1 MAARVMAVQ
10 TAISLVGAAA
20 RGLIPSICADA
31 SQYLSRKRIMIKQPL
46 QALAGKASGKAAAVL
61 RAAAAQ
67 EAFRPNDELLA
78 ALDTGSDGLDEQQIE
93 ARLHRDGPNEVS
105 HEKPPHWTLQLLRA
119 FKNPFIIVLLV
130 LAGVELATDDSDL
143 TGPII
148 IAVMVGVSVLL
159 SFSQEYRSSRA
170 AEKLKAMVRNTA
182 TVTRRASDGH
192 SEQVEVPVVELVAG
206 DIVHLGA
213 GDMVPA
219 DLRLLTAKDLFI
231 SQAILTG
238 ESLPVEKSAP
248 ARVPA
253 PQQGQAHTYDNPLEL
268 PTVCYMGTNV
278 VSGTASAVVVAAGAR
293 SYLGSLA
300 HSMSGQ
306 RVQTSFDRGV
316 NSVSWLL
323 IRFMAVM
330 VPVVF
335 LIQGFGKHNWL
346 EAFLFALSVAVGL
359 TPEMLPLIVT
369 ANLAKGALA
378 MSKRKVVVK
387 RLNAIQNF
395 GAMDVLCTDKTG
407 TLTLDKIVLERH
419 LDLDGE
425 ESDEALE
432 YGYLNSRFQTGLKNL
447 MDKAV
452 LEHRNLESAAMRY
465 RVVDEI
471 PFDFQRRRMSVVVTD
486 GSGEHL
492 LICKGAVEEMLST
505 CAFARIG
512 EVIEPMTDE
521 RRREI
526 KAMTHRLNE
535 DGLRVLVVAMRR
547 EPEHEHPYS
556 VADESNLI
564 AVGCL
569 AFLDPPK
576 DSAATAIRALNHHG
590 VEVKVITGDNEA
602 VTRKICR
609 EVGLDVT
616 HSVQGRE
623 IEQLDDAALDALVAR
638 VTVFAKMSPLQK
650 ARVVR
655 SLQRLGHTV
664 GFLGDG
670 INDAPA
676 LHDADVGISVDTA
689 TDIAKESA
697 DIILLEK
704 NLMVLEE
711 GVIEGRITFG
721 NIIKYIKM
729 TASSNFGNVFSMLV
743 ASVFLPFLPLL
754 PLQILVLNLL
764 YDISQL
770 SIPFD
775 RMDEDYLR
783 KPRKWD
789 AGDIGRFMVWIGP
802 VSSIFDITTFV
813 LLWYMFGANSSAHQS
828 LFQSGWFI
836 ESLLTQTLI
845 VHMIRTRRIPFLQS
859 VAAAPVLAL
868 TTAIIL
874 IGLLVPYTGIGA
886 KIGMTTLPPAFFG
899 WIALTVLTYAVL
911 TQLVKLVYMRRYGR
925 WL

>member
-1 MAARVMAVQ
+1 M
-10 TAISLVGAAA
+10 SK
-20 RGLIPSICADA
+20 SF
-31 SQYLSRKRIMIKQPL
+31 SRPTV
-46 QALAGKASGKAAAVL
+46 KAAAPVPTQVL
-61 RAAAAQ
+61 AAQ
-67 EAFRPNDELLA
+67 EAFRDNEVLLA
-78 ALDTGSDGLDEQQIE
+78 ALETSVHGLDEERITE
-93 ARLHRDGPNEVS
+93 RLHRDGPNEVS
-105 HEKPPHWTLQLLRA
+105 HEKPPHWSLQLLRA

-130 LAGVELATDDSDL
+130 LAGVQLFTDDSDL

-148 IAVMVGVSVLL
+148 IAVMVGISVLL
-159 SFSQEYRSSRA
+159 SFTQEYRSSRA

-182 TVTRRASDGH
+182 TVTRQASDGH
-192 SEQVEVPVVELVAG
+192 SEQIEVPVGELVVG

-219 DLRLLTAKDLFI
+219 DLRLLSAKDLFI

-238 ESLPVEKSAP
+238 ESLPVEKVAP
-248 ARVPA
+248 AH
-253 PQQGQAHTYDNPLEL
+253 AHGEGATGNPLDL
-268 PTVCYMGTNV
+268 PTIGYMGTNV
-278 VSGTASAVVVAAGAR
+278 ISGTASAVVVATGAR

-300 HSMSGQ
+300 HSMTGQ

-330 VPVVF
+330 VPIVF
-335 LIQGFGKHNWL
+335 LINGLDKHNWT

-452 LEHRNLESAAMRY
+452 LAHRDLEPTAARY

-471 PFDFQRRRMSVVVTD
+471 PFDFQRRRMSVVVAN
-486 GSGEHL
+486 GGNEHL
-492 LICKGAVEEMLST
+492 LICKGAVEEMLAI
-505 CAFARIG
+505 CAYAQVG
-512 EVIEPMTDE
+512 GTIEAMTDE

-535 DGLRVLVVAMRR
+535 DGLRVLVVAVRR
-547 EPEHEHPYS
+547 EPAAERAWS
-556 VADESNLI
+556 VADESGLT

-576 DSAATAIRALNHHG
+576 DSAATAIAALHQHG

-616 HSVQGRE
+616 HSVQGRD
-623 IEQLDDAALDALVAR
+623 IEPLDEAALDELVR
-638 VTVFAKMSPLQK
+638 RTTVFAKMSPLQK
-650 ARVVR
+650 ASVVR
-655 SLQRLGHTV
+655 SLQRQGHTV

-711 GVIEGRITFG
+711 GVLEGRVTFG

-729 TASSNFGNVFSMLV
+729 TASSNFGNMFSVLV
-743 ASVFLPFLPLL
+743 ASAFLPFLPML

-775 RMDEDYLR
+775 RMDEEYLSR
-783 KPRKWD
+783 PRKWD
-789 AGDIGRFMVWIGP
+789 ASDIGRFMVWIGP
-802 VSSIFDITTFV
+802 VSSIFDMTTFWLMWHV
-813 LLWYMFGANSSAHQS
+813 FGANGPEHQA

-859 VAAAPVLAL
+859 AAAAPVLGL
-868 TTAIIL
+868 TTAIII
-874 IGLLVPYTGIGA
+874 IGMVIPYTSLGA
-886 KIGMTTLPPAFFG
+886 KIGMLPLPGVYFA
-899 WIALTVLTYAVL
+899 WVAATVLTYCAL
-911 TQLVKLVYMRRYGR
+911 TQLVKLIYIRRYGR

>member
-1 MAARVMAVQ
+1 MLKHSTQ
-10 TAISLVGAAA
+10 TVTGKTGGASAAA
-20 RGLIPSICADA
+20 PVR
-31 SQYLSRKRIMIKQPL
+31 
-46 QALAGKASGKAAAVL
+46 AAV
-61 RAAAAQ
+61 AQ
-67 EAFRPNDELLA
+67 EAFRHNEALYA
-78 ALDTGSDGLDEQQIE
+78 ALDTSAAGLNEEQISERLDRDGL
-93 ARLHRDGPNEVS
+93 NEVS
-105 HEKPPHWTLQLLRA
+105 HEKPPHWTVQLLKA

-130 LAGVELATDDSDL
+130 LAVVQLVTDGSDL

-148 IAVMVGVSVLL
+148 IAVMVGISVLL
-159 SFSQEYRSSRA
+159 SFTQEYRSSKA

-192 SEQVEVPVVELVAG
+192 SERIEVPVGELVAG
-206 DIVHLGA
+206 DIVHLAA

-219 DLRLLTAKDLFI
+219 DLRLVSAKDLFI

-248 ARVPA
+248 MHLHS
-253 PQQGQAHTYDNPLEL
+253 GDELEGSSHSDNPLDL

-278 VSGTASAVVVAAGAR
+278 VSGTATAVVVATGAR
-293 SYLGSLA
+293 TYLGSLA
-300 HSMSGQ
+300 RTIVGQ

-330 VPVVF
+330 VPIVF
-335 LIQGFGKHNWL
+335 IINGLDKHDWL
-346 EAFLFALSVAVGL
+346 QAFLFALSVAVGL

-419 LDLDGE
+419 LDLYGE

-452 LEHRNLESAAMRY
+452 LTHRDLEEVAQHY
-465 RVVDEI
+465 RIVDEI
-471 PFDFQRRRMSVVVTD
+471 PFDFQRRRMSVVLGNGD
-486 GSGEHL
+486 GNEL
-492 LICKGAVEEMLST
+492 LVCKGAVEEMLSI
-505 CAFARIG
+505 CSSAMAG
-512 EVIEPMTDE
+512 DEVLPMTDE
-521 RRREI
+521 MRADI
-526 KAMTHRLNE
+526 KAMTRGLNE
-535 DGLRVLVVAMRR
+535 DGLRVLVVAIKRQPPAGR
-547 EPEHEHPYS
+547 AYG

-576 DSAATAIRALNHHG
+576 DSAATAIAALHHHG

-609 EVGLDVT
+609 EVGLDVE
-616 HSVQGRE
+616 HSAQGKH
-623 IEQLDDAALDALVAR
+623 IEPLNDDELDVLVKR
-638 VTVFAKMSPLQK
+638 TTVFAKMSPLQK
-650 ARVVR
+650 ARVVK
-655 SLQRLGHTV
+655 SLQRQGHTV

-676 LHDADVGISVDTA
+676 LREADVGISVDTA

-729 TASSNFGNVFSMLV
+729 TASSNFGNMFSVLI
-743 ASVFLPFLPLL
+743 ASAFLPFLPML

-775 RMDEDYLR
+775 RMDDEYLR

-789 AGDIGRFMVWIGP
+789 ASDIGRFMVWIGP
-802 VSSIFDITTFV
+802 VSSIFDITTFL
-813 LLWYMFGANSSAHQS
+813 LLWYLFGANSPEHQS
-828 LFQSGWFI
+828 FFQSGWFI

-845 VHMIRTRRIPFLQS
+845 VHMIRTRKIPFVQS
-859 VAAAPVLAL
+859 IASAPVLAL
-868 TTAIIL
+868 TTAIII
-874 IGLLVPYTGIGA
+874 IGMLVPYSGLGE
-886 KIGMTTLPPAFFG
+886 KIGMMPMPGVYFG
-899 WIALTVLTYAVL
+899 WLAATVLTYCVL
-911 TQLVKLVYMRRYGR
+911 TQLMKLVYIRRYGR

>member
-1 MAARVMAVQ
+1 MMNRSNQAA
-10 TAISLVGAAA
+10 TA
-20 RGLIPSICADA
+20 
-31 SQYLSRKRIMIKQPL
+31 
-46 QALAGKASGKAAAVL
+46 KATGKAAAAHPNL
-61 RAAAAQ
+61 AAAQ
-67 EAFRPNDELLA
+67 EAFRENDALLA
-78 ALDTGSDGLDEQQIE
+78 QLETSLAGLNEEQITDRLD
-93 ARLHRDGPNEVS
+93 RDGVNEVS
-105 HEKPPHWTLQLLRA
+105 HEKPPHWTFQLLRA
-119 FKNPFIIVLLV
+119 FKNPFIIVLLI
-130 LAGVELATDDSDL
+130 LAVVQVFVTPDDLS
-143 TGPII
+143 GPII
-148 IAVMVGVSVLL
+148 IAVMVGISVFL

-182 TVTRRASDGH
+182 TVTRRASDEH
-192 SEQVEVPVVELVAG
+192 SERIEVPVGELVVG
-206 DIVHLGA
+206 DIVHLAA

-238 ESLPVEKSAP
+238 ESLPVEKAGP
-248 ARVPA
+248 A
-253 PQQGQAHTYDNPLEL
+253 QAHVVESGAHGAQQNNPLDL

-278 VSGTASAVVVAAGAR
+278 VSGTATAVVAATGGR
-293 SYLGSLA
+293 TYLGSLA
-300 HSMSGQ
+300 RSIVGE

-316 NSVSWLL
+316 SSVSWLL
-323 IRFMAVM
+323 IRFMLVM
-330 VPVVF
+330 VPIVF
-335 LIQGFGKHNWL
+335 LIQFFKHGFL
-346 EAFLFALSVAVGL
+346 DALMFALSVAVGL

-369 ANLAKGALA
+369 ANLAKGAIA
-378 MSKRKVVVK
+378 MSNRKVVVK

-425 ESDEALE
+425 DSEDALE
-432 YGYLNSRFQTGLKNL
+432 YGYLNSHFQTGLKNL

-452 LEHRNLESAAMRY
+452 LAHRDLEPIISRY

-471 PFDFQRRRMSVVVTD
+471 PFDFQRRRMSVVLAN
-486 GSGEHL
+486 GNGHHL
-492 LICKGAVEEMLST
+492 IVCKGAVEEMLAIAT
-505 CAFARIG
+505 KERRGDEI
-512 EVIEPMTDE
+512 VPMTDE

-526 KAMTHRLNE
+526 KAMTRHLNE
-535 DGLRVLVVAMRR
+535 DGLRVLVVAIKEETPRTG
-547 EPEHEHPYS
+547 PYG
-556 VADESNLI
+556 VADEAELT

-576 DSAATAIRALNHHG
+576 DTAATAISALHHHG

-609 EVGLDVT
+609 EVGLDVE
-616 HSVQGRE
+616 HSAQGRD
-623 IEQLDDAALDALVAR
+623 IEPLDDAALDELVKR
-638 VTVFAKMSPLQK
+638 TTVFAKMSPLQK
-650 ARVVR
+650 ARVVK
-655 SLQRLGHTV
+655 SLQRQGHTV

-676 LHDADVGISVDTA
+676 LREADVGISVDTA

-711 GVIEGRITFG
+711 GVVEGRITFG
-721 NIIKYIKM
+721 NIMKYIKM
-729 TASSNFGNVFSMLV
+729 TASSNFGNVLSMLV
-743 ASVFLPFLPLL
+743 ASAFLPFLPML
-754 PLQILVLNLL
+754 PLQVLVLNLL

-775 RMDEDYLR
+775 RMDPEYLR

-802 VSSIFDITTFV
+802 ASSVFDMTTFA
-813 LLWYMFGANSSAHQS
+813 LLWYVFGANSDVHQS

-836 ESLLTQTLI
+836 ESLLTQTLV
-845 VHMIRTRRIPFLQS
+845 VHMIRTRKIPFLQS
-859 VAAAPVLAL
+859 VAAAPVLGL
-868 TTAIIL
+868 TTAIIV
-874 IGLLVPYTGIGA
+874 IGMIIPYTAIGT
-886 KIGMTTLPPAFFG
+886 KIGMVQVPNIYYAWLAATVLAYC
-899 WIALTVLTYAVL
+899 ALTQV
-911 TQLVKLVYMRRYGR
+911 VKLAYIKRYGR

>member
-1 MAARVMAVQ
+1 M
-10 TAISLVGAAA
+10 SK
-20 RGLIPSICADA
+20 SF
-31 SQYLSRKRIMIKQPL
+31 SRPTV
-46 QALAGKASGKAAAVL
+46 KAAAPAPAQVL
-61 RAAAAQ
+61 AAQ
-67 EAFRPNDELLA
+67 EAFRDNEALLA
-78 ALDTGSDGLDEQQIE
+78 ALETSVHGLDEERITE
-93 ARLHRDGPNEVS
+93 RLHRDGANEVS
-105 HEKPPHWTLQLLRA
+105 HEKPPHWSLQLLRA

-130 LAGVELATDDSDL
+130 LAGVQIFADDSDL

-148 IAVMVGVSVLL
+148 IAAMVGISVLL
-159 SFSQEYRSSRA
+159 TFTQEYRSSRA
-170 AEKLKAMVRNTA
+170 AEELKAMVRNTA
-182 TVTRRASDGH
+182 AVTRQASDGH
-192 SEQVEVPVVELVAG
+192 SEQIEVPVGELVVG
-206 DIVHLGA
+206 DIVHLAA

-238 ESLPVEKSAP
+238 ESLPVEKVAP
-248 ARVPA
+248 VH
-253 PQQGQAHTYDNPLEL
+253 AHGEMAAGNPLDL

-278 VSGTASAVVVAAGAR
+278 ISGTASAVVVATGTR

-330 VPVVF
+330 VPVV
-335 LIQGFGKHNWL
+335 LGIQWYKQGFW

-452 LEHRNLESAAMRY
+452 LAHRDLEPAAARY

-471 PFDFQRRRMSVVVTD
+471 PFDFQRRRMSVVVANGGD
-486 GSGEHL
+486 EHL
-492 LICKGAVEEMLST
+492 LICKGAVEEMLAT
-505 CAFARIG
+505 CAFAQVG
-512 EVIEPMTDE
+512 GTVETMTDE

-535 DGLRVLVVAMRR
+535 DGLRVLVVAVRR
-547 EPEHEHPYS
+547 APAAERAWS
-556 VADESNLI
+556 VADEDGLT

-576 DSAATAIRALNHHG
+576 DSAATAIAALHAHG

-616 HSVQGRE
+616 HSVQGRD
-623 IEQLDDAALDALVAR
+623 IEPLDEGALDELVKR
-638 VTVFAKMSPLQK
+638 TTVFAKMSPLQK
-650 ARVVR
+650 ARVVK
-655 SLQRLGHTV
+655 SLQRQGHTV

-711 GVIEGRITFG
+711 GVLEGRITFG

-729 TASSNFGNVFSMLV
+729 TASSNFGNVLSMLI
-743 ASVFLPFLPLL
+743 ASVFLPFVPLL

-775 RMDEDYLR
+775 RMDEEYLR
-783 KPRKWD
+783 LPRKWD
-789 AGDIGRFMVWIGP
+789 ASDIGRFMLLVGP
-802 VSSIFDITTFV
+802 SSSVFDITTFV
-813 LLWYMFGANSSAHQS
+813 LLWFVFGANGPAHQS

-836 ESLLTQTLI
+836 ESLLTQTLV

-859 VAAAPVLAL
+859 SAAAPVLGL
-868 TTAIIL
+868 TTAIIA
-874 IGLLVPYTGIGA
+874 IGMVIPYTGLGH
-886 KIGMTTLPPAFFG
+886 KLGMLEMPPVYYA
-899 WIALTVLTYAVL
+899 WLAATVIAYCAL
-911 TQLVKLVYMRRYGR
+911 TQLVKVVYIRRYGR

>member
-1 MAARVMAVQ
+1 MNKQSNQAA
-10 TAISLVGAAA
+10 S
-20 RGLIPSICADA
+20 
-31 SQYLSRKRIMIKQPL
+31 
-46 QALAGKASGKAAAVL
+46 GKVAGKAAAVH
-61 RAAAAQ
+61 AVVAQ
-67 EAFRPNDELLA
+67 EAFRANDELLSTLETTSA
-78 ALDTGSDGLDEQQIE
+78 GLDEEQIE

-105 HEKPPHWTLQLLRA
+105 HEKPPHWSRQLLRA
-119 FKNPFIIVLLV
+119 FKNPFIVVLLV
-130 LAGVELATDDSDL
+130 LAVVQVFATPDDMS
-143 TGPII
+143 GPII
-148 IAVMVGVSVLL
+148 IAVMVAISVLL
-159 SFSQEYRSSRA
+159 NFTQEFRSSRA
-170 AEKLKAMVRNTA
+170 AENLKAMVRNTA
-182 TVTRRASDGH
+182 TVTRKASDGH
-192 SEQVEVPVVELVAG
+192 SEQIEVPVVELVAG

-213 GDMVPA
+213 GDMVPG
-219 DLRLLTAKDLFI
+219 DLRLLSAKDLFI

-248 ARVPA
+248 ARVSDGSS
-253 PQQGQAHTYDNPLEL
+253 PQKYDSPLDL

-278 VSGTASAVVVAAGAR
+278 ISGTAAAVVVATGAR

-316 NSVSWLL
+316 KSVSWLL

-330 VPVVF
+330 VPIVF
-335 LIQGFGKHNWL
+335 LINGLDKHNWT

-369 ANLAKGALA
+369 ANLSKGALA
-378 MSKRKVVVK
+378 MSRRKVVVK

-432 YGYLNSRFQTGLKNL
+432 FGYLNSRFQTGLKNL

-452 LEHRNLESAAMRY
+452 LEHRDLESAATRY
-465 RVVDEI
+465 RVIDEI
-471 PFDFQRRRMSVVVTD
+471 PFDFQRRRMSVVVARD
-486 GSGEHL
+486 DGEHL
-492 LICKGAVEEMLST
+492 LICKGAVEEMLSI
-505 CAFARIG
+505 CAYARVG
-512 EVIEPMTDE
+512 DVTEPMTDE
-521 RRREI
+521 RRRDI
-526 KAMTHRLNE
+526 KEMTHRLNE
-535 DGLRVLVVAMRR
+535 DGLRVLVVAVQR
-547 EPEHEHPYS
+547 EPSHDRPYS
-556 VADESNLI
+556 VADESDLI

-576 DSAATAIRALNHHG
+576 DSAGTAIRALHQHG

-616 HSVQGRE
+616 HSVQGKE
-623 IEQLDDAALDALVAR
+623 IESLDDAALDALVAR
-638 VTVFAKMSPLQK
+638 TTVFAKMSPLQK

-655 SLQRLGHTV
+655 SLQRQGHTV

-711 GVIEGRITFG
+711 GVLEGRVTFG
-721 NIIKYIKM
+721 NIMKYIKM
-729 TASSNFGNVFSMLV
+729 TASSNFGNVLSMLI
-743 ASVFLPFLPLL
+743 ASAFLPFLPML

-802 VSSIFDITTFV
+802 ASSVFDMTTFL
-813 LLWYMFGANSSAHQS
+813 LLWYVFGANSVAHQS

-836 ESLLTQTLI
+836 ESLLTQTLV
-845 VHMIRTRRIPFLQS
+845 VHMIRTRKIPFLQS
-859 VAAAPVLAL
+859 SAAAPVLGL
-868 TTAIIL
+868 TTAIIV
-874 IGLLVPYTGIGA
+874 IGMLLPYTAVGA
-886 KIGMTTLPPAFFG
+886 KIGMMEMPPVYFA
-899 WIALTVLTYAVL
+899 WLALTVVAYCAL
-911 TQLVKLVYMRRYGR
+911 TQLVKVVYTRRYGR

>member
-1 MAARVMAVQ
+1 M
-10 TAISLVGAAA
+10 SK
-20 RGLIPSICADA
+20 SF
-31 SQYLSRKRIMIKQPL
+31 SRPTVKVSAPAPTQ
-46 QALAGKASGKAAAVL
+46 VL
-61 RAAAAQ
+61 AAQ
-67 EAFRPNDELLA
+67 EAFRDNEALLA
-78 ALDTGSDGLDEQQIE
+78 ALETSAHGLDEERITE
-93 ARLHRDGPNEVS
+93 RLHRDGANEVS
-105 HEKPPHWTLQLLRA
+105 HEKPPHWSLQLLRA
-119 FKNPFIIVLLV
+119 FKNPFIVVLLV
-130 LAGVELATDDSDL
+130 LAGVQLFADDSDL

-148 IAVMVGVSVLL
+148 IAAMVVISVVLT
-159 SFSQEYRSSRA
+159 FTQEYRSSRA

-182 TVTRRASDGH
+182 TVTRQASDGH
-192 SEQVEVPVVELVAG
+192 SEQIEVPVGELVVG

-219 DLRLLTAKDLFI
+219 DLRLLSAKDLFI

-238 ESLPVEKSAP
+238 ESLPVEKAAP
-248 ARVPA
+248 VHVHGETTA
-253 PQQGQAHTYDNPLEL
+253 GNPLDL

-278 VSGTASAVVVAAGAR
+278 ISGTASAVVVATGAH

-300 HSMSGQ
+300 HSMTGQ

-330 VPVVF
+330 VPVV
-335 LIQGFGKHNWL
+335 LGIQWYKQGFW

-369 ANLAKGALA
+369 ANLAKGAIA

-452 LEHRNLESAAMRY
+452 LAHRDLEPTAARY

-471 PFDFQRRRMSVVVTD
+471 PFDFQRRRMSVVVANGGD
-486 GSGEHL
+486 EHL
-492 LICKGAVEEMLST
+492 LICKGAVEEMLSI
-505 CAFARIG
+505 CAHAQVG
-512 EVIEPMTDE
+512 GTMEPLTDE

-526 KAMTHRLNE
+526 RAMTHRLNE
-535 DGLRVLVVAMRR
+535 DGLRVLVVAVRR
-547 EPEHEHPYS
+547 EPAAERAWS
-556 VADESNLI
+556 VADENGLT

-576 DSAATAIRALNHHG
+576 DSAATAIAALHAHG

-616 HSVQGRE
+616 HSVQGRD
-623 IEQLDDAALDALVAR
+623 IESLGEAALDELVKR
-638 VTVFAKMSPLQK
+638 TTVFAKMSPLQK
-650 ARVVR
+650 ASVVR
-655 SLQRLGHTV
+655 SLQRQGHTV

-711 GVIEGRITFG
+711 GVLEGRITFG

-729 TASSNFGNVFSMLV
+729 TASSNFGNVLSMLI
-743 ASVFLPFLPLL
+743 ASVFLPFVPLL

-775 RMDEDYLR
+775 RMDEEYLR
-783 KPRKWD
+783 VPRKWD
-789 AGDIGRFMVWIGP
+789 ASDIGRFMLLVGP
-802 VSSIFDITTFV
+802 SSSVFDITTFA
-813 LLWYMFGANSSAHQS
+813 LLWFVFGANTPAHQS

-836 ESLLTQTLI
+836 ESLLTQTLV

-859 VAAAPVLAL
+859 SAAAPVLGL
-868 TTAIIL
+868 TTAIIAIGML
-874 IGLLVPYTGIGA
+874 IPYTGLGH
-886 KIGMTTLPPAFFG
+886 KLGMLEMPPVYYA
-899 WIALTVLTYAVL
+899 WLAATVIAYCAL
-911 TQLVKLVYMRRYGR
+911 TQLVKLVYIRRYGR

>member
-1 MAARVMAVQ
+1 MKKNSHPTAGKAVPVAARVAVV
-10 TAISLVGAAA
+10 A
-20 RGLIPSICADA
+20 
-31 SQYLSRKRIMIKQPL
+31 
-46 QALAGKASGKAAAVL
+46 
-61 RAAAAQ
+61 
-67 EAFRPNDELLA
+67 EAFRANDELLA
-78 ALDTGSDGLDEQQIE
+78 ALETSMNGLDEERIHE
-93 ARLHRDGPNEVS
+93 RLHRDGANEVS
-105 HEKPPHWTLQLLRA
+105 HEKPPHWALQLLRA

-130 LAGVELATDDSDL
+130 LAGVQLFTDNGDL
-143 TGPII
+143 TGPVI
-148 IAVMVGVSVLL
+148 IAVMVGISVLL
-159 SFSQEYRSSRA
+159 SFTQEYRSSRA
-170 AEKLKAMVRNTA
+170 AENLKAMVRNTA
-182 TVTRRASDGH
+182 TVTRQASDGH
-192 SEQVEVPVVELVAG
+192 SEQIEVPVVELVAG

-219 DLRLLTAKDLFI
+219 DLRLLSAKDLFI

-238 ESLPVEKSAP
+238 ESLPVEKAAP
-248 ARVPA
+248 SRV
-253 PQQGQAHTYDNPLEL
+253 AHAGDADSLASPLDL

-278 VSGTASAVVVAAGAR
+278 ISGTASAVVVATGQQT
-293 SYLGSLA
+293 YLGSLA

-323 IRFMAVM
+323 IRFMLVM
-330 VPVVF
+330 VPVV
-335 LIQGFGKHNWL
+335 IAINWL
-346 EAFLFALSVAVGL
+346 DKGSFLQAFLFGLSVAVGL

-369 ANLAKGALA
+369 ANLSKGALA

-432 YGYLNSRFQTGLKNL
+432 FGYLNSRFQTGLKNL

-452 LEHRNLESAAMRY
+452 LEHRDLEAAAMRY

-471 PFDFQRRRMSVVVTD
+471 PFDFQRRRMSVVVSD
-486 GSGEHL
+486 GRGEHL
-492 LICKGAVEEMLST
+492 LICKGAVEEMLSI
-505 CAFARIG
+505 CAYAKVG
-512 EVIEPMTDE
+512 DVTEPLTDE

-535 DGLRVLVVAMRR
+535 DGLRVLVVAIQRQ
-547 EPEHEHPYS
+547 PNHERPYS
-556 VADESNLI
+556 VADENGLI

-576 DSAATAIRALNHHG
+576 DSAATAIRALNQHG

-616 HSVQGRE
+616 HSVQGRD
-623 IEQLDDAALDALVAR
+623 IEALDDEALDALVAR

-711 GVIEGRITFG
+711 GVLEGRVTFG
-721 NIIKYIKM
+721 NIMKYIKM
-729 TASSNFGNVFSMLV
+729 TASSNFGNVFSVLV
-743 ASVFLPFLPLL
+743 ASAFLPFLPML
-754 PLQILVLNLL
+754 PLQILVQNLL

-775 RMDEDYLR
+775 RMDEEYLR

-802 VSSIFDITTFV
+802 VSSIFDITTFW
-813 LLWYMFGANSSAHQS
+813 LMWHYFGANSKAHQS

-836 ESLLTQTLI
+836 EGLLSQTLI
-845 VHMIRTRRIPFLQS
+845 VHMIRTRRVPFVQS
-859 VAAAPVLAL
+859 VAAAPVLGL
-868 TTAIIL
+868 TIAIIIVGML
-874 IGLLVPYTGIGA
+874 IPFSALGA
-886 KIGMTTLPPAFFG
+886 KIGMVPLPPMYFA
-899 WIALTVLTYAVL
+899 WLAVTLVSYCVL
-911 TQLVKLVYMRRYGR
+911 TQLMKLIYIRRYGR

>member
-1 MAARVMAVQ
+1 MNKHFTPASVARMVGKSASAPVQ
-10 TAISLVGAAA
+10 AAA
-20 RGLIPSICADA
+20 YA
-31 SQYLSRKRIMIKQPL
+31 STPT
-46 QALAGKASGKAAAVL
+46 G
-61 RAAAAQ
+61 
-67 EAFRPNDELLA
+67 ELLA
-78 ALDTGSDGLDEQQIE
+78 ALATGQGGLDAEQIND
-93 ARLHRDGPNEVS
+93 RLNRDGFNEVS
-105 HEKPPHWTLQLLRA
+105 HEKPPHWSRQLLRA

-130 LAGVELATDDSDL
+130 LAVVQLASDRGDL

-148 IAVMVGVSVLL
+148 IAVMVAISVVL
-159 SFSQEYRSSRA
+159 SFTQEYRSARA
-170 AEKLKAMVRNTA
+170 AENLKAMVRNTA
-182 TVTRRASDGH
+182 TVTRRAEDGH
-192 SEQVEVPVVELVAG
+192 SEQIEVPVVELVVG

-238 ESLPVEKSAP
+238 ESLPIEKSPP
-248 ARVPA
+248 AAGVEAGDRA
-253 PQQGQAHTYDNPLEL
+253 ASPLDL
-268 PTVCYMGTNV
+268 ASICYMGTNV
-278 VSGTASAVVVAAGAR
+278 VSGTASAVVVSTGAR

-300 HSMSGQ
+300 HSMTGR

-316 NSVSWLL
+316 RSVSWLL

-335 LIQGFGKHNWL
+335 LIQGFSKHDWT

-378 MSKRKVVVK
+378 MSKHKVVVK
-387 RLNAIQNF
+387 QLNAIQNF

-407 TLTLDKIVLERH
+407 TLTLDKIVLEQH
-419 LDLDGE
+419 LDMRGE

-432 YGYLNSRFQTGLKNL
+432 FGYLNSRFQTGLKNL

-452 LEHRNLESAAMRY
+452 LAHRDLEEAASRHH
-465 RVVDEI
+465 VVDEI
-471 PFDFQRRRMSVVVTD
+471 PFDFKRRRMSVVVTQGD
-486 GSGEHL
+486 GEHV
-492 LICKGAVEEMLST
+492 LICKGAVEEMLAI
-505 CAFARIG
+505 CAFEKVGGLTTPLTDARRG
-512 EVIEPMTDE
+512 
-521 RRREI
+521 EI
-526 KAMTHRLNE
+526 KALTRDLNQ
-535 DGLRVLVVAMRR
+535 DGLRVLVVAIRR
-547 EPEHEHPYS
+547 EPSHTNPYS
-556 VADESNLI
+556 VADESELT

-576 DSAATAIRALNHHG
+576 DSAATAIRALHTHG

-602 VTRKICR
+602 VTRKICH
-609 EVGLDVT
+609 EVGLDVA
-616 HSVQGRE
+616 HSVQGQD
-623 IEQLDDAALDALVAR
+623 IEGLDDAALDALVAR

-650 ARVVR
+650 AQVVR
-655 SLQRLGHTV
+655 SLQRQGRTV

-711 GVIEGRITFG
+711 GVLEGRVTFG
-721 NIIKYIKM
+721 NVIKYIKM
-729 TASSNFGNVFSMLV
+729 TASSNFGNVLSILV
-743 ASVFLPFLPLL
+743 ASLFLPFLPLL

-775 RMDEDYLR
+775 HMDEEYLQTPQR
-783 KPRKWD
+783 WD
-789 AGDIGRFMVWIGP
+789 ASDIGRFMVWIGP
-802 VSSIFDITTFV
+802 VSSIFDMTTFAV
-813 LLWYMFGANSSAHQS
+813 LWYVFDANSVAQQS
-828 LFQSGWFI
+828 VFQSGWFM
-836 ESLLTQTLI
+836 ESLLTQTLV
-845 VHMIRTRRIPFLQS
+845 VHMIRTRKIPFVQS
-859 VAAAPVLAL
+859 VAAAPVLGL
-868 TTAIIL
+868 TTAIIVIGML
-874 IGLLVPYTGIGA
+874 IPHTVIGA
-886 KIGMTTLPPAFFG
+886 KLGMVGMPPIYFAWLAATVFG
-899 WIALTVLTYAVL
+899 YAML
-911 TQLVKLVYMRRYGR
+911 TQLVKTIYTRRYGR

>member
-1 MAARVMAVQ
+1 MNNFTIQRPEKKGARP
-10 TAISLVGAAA
+10 GAAA
-20 RGLIPSICADA
+20 
-31 SQYLSRKRIMIKQPL
+31 
-46 QALAGKASGKAAAVL
+46 
-61 RAAAAQ
+61 
-67 EAFRPNDELLA
+67 EAFRPVDVLLR
-78 ALDTGSDGLDEQQIE
+78 ALDTTHDGLDEAQIR
-93 ARLHRDGPNEVS
+93 ARLHRDGPNEVA
-105 HEKPPHWTLQLLRA
+105 HEKPPHWTRQLLRA
-119 FKNPFIIVLLV
+119 FKNPFIVVLLV
-130 LAGVELATDDSDL
+130 LAGVQLFTDRTDL
-143 TGPII
+143 TGPVIV
-148 IAVMVGVSVLL
+148 AVMVAISVAL

-170 AEKLKAMVRNTA
+170 ADSLKAMVRNTA
-182 TVTRRASDGH
+182 SLTRRASDGH
-192 SEQVEVPVVELVAG
+192 SEMIEVPVAELVAG

-219 DLRLLTAKDLFI
+219 DVRLLSAKDLFI

-238 ESLPVEKSAP
+238 ESLPVEKSATV
-248 ARVPA
+248 AA
-253 PQQGQAHTYDNPLEL
+253 TEGQADGDPLEL
-268 PTVCYMGTNV
+268 PTICYMGTNV
-278 VSGTASAVVVAAGAR
+278 VSGTAVAMVLATGAR
-293 SYLGSLA
+293 TYLGSLS
-300 HSMSGQ
+300 HSMTGQ

-316 NSVSWLL
+316 SGVSWLL

-335 LIQGFGKHNWL
+335 LINGLDKHSWT
-346 EAFLFALSVAVGL
+346 EAFLFALSIAVGL

-369 ANLAKGALA
+369 ANLARGAMA
-378 MSKRKVVVK
+378 MSRRKVVVK

-407 TLTLDKIVLERH
+407 TLTLDRIVLERH

-425 ESDEALE
+425 ASGEALE
-432 YGYLNSRFQTGLKNL
+432 YGYLNSRFQTGLRNL

-452 LEHRNLESAAMRY
+452 LEHRELETAAARF
-465 RVVDEI
+465 RVIDEI
-471 PFDFQRRRMSVVVTD
+471 PFDFQRRRMSVVVAEGD
-486 GSGEHL
+486 GDHL
-492 LICKGAVEEMLST
+492 LICKGAVEEMLAI
-505 CAFARIG
+505 CDFARTG
-512 EVIEPMTDE
+512 DAIEPMSDA
-521 RRREI
+521 RRCAI

-535 DGLRVLVVAMRR
+535 DGLRVLVVAIQRQSAR
-547 EPEHEHPYS
+547 GQPYS
-556 VADESNLI
+556 MADESGLV

-576 DSAATAIRALNHHG
+576 DSAATAIRALHQHG
-590 VEVKVITGDNEA
+590 VAVKVITGDNEA

-609 EVGLDVT
+609 EVGLDVR
-616 HSVQGRE
+616 HSMQGSE
-623 IEQLDDAALDALVAR
+623 IEALDDPALDAQVAR

-650 ARVVR
+650 SRVVR

-711 GVIEGRITFG
+711 GVLEGRVTFG
-721 NIIKYIKM
+721 NIMKYIKM
-729 TASSNFGNVFSMLV
+729 TASSNFGNVFSVLV
-743 ASVFLPFLPLL
+743 ASAFLPFLPML
-754 PLQILVLNLL
+754 PLQILVQNLL

-775 RMDEDYLR
+775 RMDEDYLAV
-783 KPRKWD
+783 PRQWD
-789 AGDIGRFMVWIGP
+789 AGDIGRFMVWVGP
-802 VSSIFDITTFV
+802 VSSIFDITTFW
-813 LLWYMFGANSSAHQS
+813 LMWHYFGANSPAQQS

-836 ESLLTQTLI
+836 EGLLSQTLI

-859 VAAAPVLAL
+859 TAAAPVLGL
-868 TTAIIL
+868 TVAIIIAGML
-874 IGLLVPYTGIGA
+874 IPFSALGA
-886 KIGMTTLPPAFFG
+886 KIGMVPLPPVYFA
-899 WIALTVLTYAVL
+899 WLALTLASYCVL
-911 TQLVKLVYMRRYGR
+911 TQLVKVIYIRRYGR

>member
-1 MAARVMAVQ
+1 MSKISNPSIGKMAGKSVPVTVAQQAFCD
-10 TAISLVGAAA
+10 AAA
-20 RGLIPSICADA
+20 
-31 SQYLSRKRIMIKQPL
+31 
-46 QALAGKASGKAAAVL
+46 
-61 RAAAAQ
+61 
-67 EAFRPNDELLA
+67 LLA
-78 ALDTGSDGLDEQQIE
+78 TLDTTLAGLDEEQISE
-93 ARLHRDGPNEVS
+93 RLHRDGPNEVS
-105 HEKPPHWTLQLLRA
+105 HEKPPHWSLQLLRA
-119 FKNPFIIVLLV
+119 FKNPFIVVLLV
-130 LAGVELATDDSDL
+130 LAGVQLFTDGDDL

-148 IAVMVGVSVLL
+148 IAVMVGISVLL
-159 SFSQEYRSSRA
+159 SFTQEYRSTRA

-192 SEQVEVPVVELVAG
+192 SEQIEVPVAELVAG

-219 DLRLLTAKDLFI
+219 DLRLLGAKDLFI

-248 ARVPA
+248 TRTSIDDGSNTA
-253 PQQGQAHTYDNPLEL
+253 NPLDL

-278 VSGTASAVVVAAGAR
+278 VSGTAAAVVVATGAR

-306 RVQTSFDRGV
+306 RVQTSFDRGIS
-316 NSVSWLL
+316 SVSWLL

-335 LIQGFGKHNWL
+335 LINGLDKHNWT

-369 ANLAKGALA
+369 ANLSKGALA

-452 LEHRNLESAAMRY
+452 LEHRDLEAAATRY

-471 PFDFQRRRMSVVVTD
+471 PFDFQRRRMSVVVANGD
-486 GSGEHL
+486 GEHL
-492 LICKGAVEEMLST
+492 LICKGAVEEMLSICT
-505 CAFARIG
+505 FAKTG
-512 EVIEPMTDE
+512 DVTEPLTDE

-526 KAMTHRLNE
+526 KAMTHKLNE
-535 DGLRVLVVAMRR
+535 DGLRVLVVAVRR
-547 EPEHEHPYS
+547 ESAHERAYG
-556 VADESNLI
+556 VVDENNLV

-576 DSAATAIRALNHHG
+576 DSAATAIRALHQHG

-616 HSVQGRE
+616 HSVEGKE
-623 IEQLDDAALDALVAR
+623 IEALDDAALDALVAR

-711 GVIEGRITFG
+711 GVLEGRVTFG
-721 NIIKYIKM
+721 NIMKYIKM
-729 TASSNFGNVFSMLV
+729 TASSNFGNVFSVLV
-743 ASVFLPFLPLL
+743 ASAFLPFLPML
-754 PLQILVLNLL
+754 PLQILVQNLL

-775 RMDEDYLR
+775 RMDEEYLS

-802 VSSIFDITTFV
+802 VSSIFDITTFW
-813 LLWYMFGANSSAHQS
+813 LMWHYFGANSPAHQS

-836 ESLLTQTLI
+836 EGLLSQTLI

-859 VAAAPVLAL
+859 VAAAPVLGL
-868 TTAIIL
+868 TLAIIVIGML
-874 IGLLVPYTGIGA
+874 IPYSALGA
-886 KIGMTTLPPAFFG
+886 KIGMVPLPPVYFA
-899 WIALTVLTYAVL
+899 WLAVTLVSYCVL
-911 TQLVKLVYMRRYGR
+911 TQLMKLIYIRRYGR

>member
-1 MAARVMAVQ
+1 MFKHSTQ
-10 TAISLVGAAA
+10 TVT
-20 RGLIPSICADA
+20 
-31 SQYLSRKRIMIKQPL
+31 
-46 QALAGKASGKAAAVL
+46 GKAASKVASAPVRTAV
-61 RAAAAQ
+61 AQ
-67 EAFRPNDELLA
+67 EAFRHNEALYA
-78 ALDTGSDGLDEQQIE
+78 ALDTSAAGLNEEQIAE
-93 ARLHRDGPNEVS
+93 RLDRDGANEVS
-105 HEKPPHWTLQLLRA
+105 HEKPPHWSLQLLRA

-130 LAGVELATDDSDL
+130 LAAVQLFTDASDL

-148 IAVMVGVSVLL
+148 IAVMVGISVLL
-159 SFSQEYRSSRA
+159 SFTQEYRSSKA

-192 SEQVEVPVVELVAG
+192 SERIEVPVGELVAG
-206 DIVHLGA
+206 DIVHLAA

-219 DLRLLTAKDLFI
+219 DLRLVSAKDLFI

-248 ARVPA
+248 AHVHGNEEFES
-253 PQQGQAHTYDNPLEL
+253 GQHGDNPLDL

-278 VSGTASAVVVAAGAR
+278 VSGTATAVVVATGSR
-293 SYLGSLA
+293 TYLGSLA
-300 HSMSGQ
+300 RTIVGQ

-330 VPVVF
+330 VPIVF
-335 LIQGFGKHNWL
+335 LINGLDKHDWL
-346 EAFLFALSVAVGL
+346 QAFLFALSVAVGL

-419 LDLDGE
+419 LDLYGE

-452 LEHRNLESAAMRY
+452 LTHRDLEEVAQHY
-465 RVVDEI
+465 RIVDEI
-471 PFDFQRRRMSVVVTD
+471 PFDFQRRRMSVVLGNGD
-486 GSGEHL
+486 GNEL
-492 LICKGAVEEMLST
+492 LVCKGAVEEMLSI
-505 CAFARIG
+505 CAYAQAG
-512 EVIEPMTDE
+512 EEILPMTDE
-521 RRREI
+521 MRAEI
-526 KAMTHRLNE
+526 KAMTRGLNE
-535 DGLRVLVVAMRR
+535 DGLRVLVVAIKRQPPAGR
-547 EPEHEHPYS
+547 AYG
-556 VADESNLI
+556 VADESGLI

-576 DSAATAIRALNHHG
+576 DSAATAIAALHHHG

-609 EVGLDVT
+609 EVGLDVE
-616 HSVQGRE
+616 HSAQGKH
-623 IEQLDDAALDALVAR
+623 IEPLDDAELDELVKR
-638 VTVFAKMSPLQK
+638 TTVFAKMSPLQK
-650 ARVVR
+650 ARVVK
-655 SLQRLGHTV
+655 SLQRQGHTV

-676 LHDADVGISVDTA
+676 LREADVGISVDTA

-729 TASSNFGNVFSMLV
+729 TASSNFGNMFSVLI
-743 ASVFLPFLPLL
+743 ASAFLPFLPML

-775 RMDEDYLR
+775 RMDDEYLR

-789 AGDIGRFMVWIGP
+789 ASDIGRFMVWIGP
-802 VSSIFDITTFV
+802 VSSIFDVTTFL
-813 LLWYMFGANSSAHQS
+813 LLWYVFGANSSEHQAF
-828 LFQSGWFI
+828 FQSGWFI

-845 VHMIRTRRIPFLQS
+845 VHMIRTRKIPFVQS
-859 VAAAPVLAL
+859 IASAPVLAL
-868 TTAIIL
+868 TTAIII
-874 IGLLVPYTGIGA
+874 IGMLVPYMGIGA
-886 KIGMTTLPPAFFG
+886 KIGMVALPGVYFG
-899 WIALTVLTYAVL
+899 WLALTVLTYCVL
-911 TQLVKLVYMRRYGR
+911 TQLMKLVYIRRYGR

>member
-1 MAARVMAVQ
+1 MSKIFNASAAKVAGN
-10 TAISLVGAAA
+10 GA
-20 RGLIPSICADA
+20 PKSV
-31 SQYLSRKRIMIKQPL
+31 
-46 QALAGKASGKAAAVL
+46 AAAV
-61 RAAAAQ
+61 AEHAFSDA
-67 EAFRPNDELLA
+67 EALLA
-78 ALDTGSDGLDEQQIE
+78 TLETSTRGLDEEHIGE
-93 ARLHRDGPNEVS
+93 RLHRDGPNEVS
-105 HEKPPHWTLQLLRA
+105 HEKPPHWSLQLLRA
-119 FKNPFIIVLLV
+119 CKNPFIIVLLV
-130 LAGVELATDDSDL
+130 LAVVEIFASPDDLS
-143 TGPII
+143 GPII
-148 IAVMVGVSVLL
+148 IAVMVSISVLL
-159 SFSQEYRSSRA
+159 SFTQEYRSSRS

-182 TVTRRASDGH
+182 TVLRQASDRH
-192 SEQVEVPVVELVAG
+192 SEQIEVPVVELVVG
-206 DIVHLGA
+206 DIVHLAA

-219 DLRLLTAKDLFI
+219 DLRLLSAKDLFI

-238 ESLPVEKSAP
+238 ESLPVEKAAP
-248 ARVPA
+248 SRVLPDEVVA
-253 PQQGQAHTYDNPLEL
+253 AGQANPLDL
-268 PTVCYMGTNV
+268 GTVCYMGTNV
-278 VSGTASAVVVAAGAR
+278 ISGTATAVVVATGAR

-300 HSMSGQ
+300 HSMAGQ

-335 LIQGFGKHNWL
+335 LINGFDKHDWL

-369 ANLAKGALA
+369 ANLAKGAMA

-425 ESDEALE
+425 ESNEALE

-452 LEHRNLESAAMRY
+452 LAHRDLEAAATRY
-465 RVVDEI
+465 RVIDEI
-471 PFDFQRRRMSVVVTD
+471 PFDFQRRRMSVVVAD
-486 GSGEHL
+486 GVGEHL
-492 LICKGAVEEMLST
+492 LICKGAVEEMLMICAYAST
-505 CAFARIG
+505 G
-512 EVIEPMTDE
+512 GVIEPMTDE
-521 RRREI
+521 RRQEI

-535 DGLRVLVVAMRR
+535 DGLRVLVVAIQRHPGR
-547 EPEHEHPYS
+547 ERTYS
-556 VADESNLI
+556 TADENDLI

-576 DSAATAIRALNHHG
+576 DSAATAIRALHQHG
-590 VEVKVITGDNEA
+590 VAVKVITGDNEA

-616 HSVQGRE
+616 HSVQGKD
-623 IEQLDDAALDALVAR
+623 IESLDDAALDALVAR
-638 VTVFAKMSPLQK
+638 VTVFAKMSPMQK

-711 GVIEGRITFG
+711 GVLEGRVTFG
-721 NIIKYIKM
+721 NIMKYIKM
-729 TASSNFGNVFSMLV
+729 TASSNFGNVLSMLI
-743 ASVFLPFLPLL
+743 ASAFLPFLPML

-775 RMDEDYLR
+775 RMDEEYLS

-802 VSSIFDITTFV
+802 ASSVFDMTTFA
-813 LLWYMFGANSSAHQS
+813 LLWYVFGANSPEHQS

-836 ESLLTQTLI
+836 ESLLTQTLV
-845 VHMIRTRRIPFLQS
+845 VHMIRTRKIPFLQS
-859 VAAAPVLAL
+859 IAAAPVLGL
-868 TTAIIL
+868 TTAII
-874 IGLLVPYTGIGA
+874 V
-886 KIGMTTLPPAFFG
+886 IGMLIPFTALGTKLGMMEMPPAYFG
-899 WIALTVLTYAVL
+899 WLVVTVVAYCAL
-911 TQLVKLVYMRRYGR
+911 TQLVKVIYMRRFAR

>member
-1 MAARVMAVQ
+1 
-10 TAISLVGAAA
+10 
-20 RGLIPSICADA
+20 
-31 SQYLSRKRIMIKQPL
+31 
-46 QALAGKASGKAAAVL
+46 
-61 RAAAAQ
+61 
-67 EAFRPNDELLA
+67 
-78 ALDTGSDGLDEQQIE
+78 
-93 ARLHRDGPNEVS
+93 
-105 HEKPPHWTLQLLRA
+105 
-119 FKNPFIIVLLV
+119 
-130 LAGVELATDDSDL
+130 
-143 TGPII
+143 
-148 IAVMVGVSVLL
+148 
-159 SFSQEYRSSRA
+159 
-170 AEKLKAMVRNTA
+170 
-182 TVTRRASDGH
+182 
-192 SEQVEVPVVELVAG
+192 
-206 DIVHLGA
+206 
-213 GDMVPA
+213 
-219 DLRLLTAKDLFI
+219 
-231 SQAILTG
+231 
-238 ESLPVEKSAP
+238 
-248 ARVPA
+248 
-253 PQQGQAHTYDNPLEL
+253 
-268 PTVCYMGTNV
+268 
-278 VSGTASAVVVAAGAR
+278 
-293 SYLGSLA
+293 
-300 HSMSGQ
+300 
-306 RVQTSFDRGV
+306 
-316 NSVSWLL
+316 
-323 IRFMAVM
+323 
-330 VPVVF
+330 
-335 LIQGFGKHNWL
+335 
-346 EAFLFALSVAVGL
+346 
-359 TPEMLPLIVT
+359 
-369 ANLAKGALA
+369 
-378 MSKRKVVVK
+378 VVK

-452 LEHRNLESAAMRY
+452 LAHRDLEPTAARY

-471 PFDFQRRRMSVVVTD
+471 PFDFQRRRMSVVVAN
-486 GSGEHL
+486 GCNEHL
-492 LICKGAVEEMLST
+492 LICKGAVEEMLAI
-505 CAFARIG
+505 CAHAQVG
-512 EVIEPMTDE
+512 GTVEAMTDE

-535 DGLRVLVVAMRR
+535 DGLRVLVVAVRR
-547 EPEHEHPYS
+547 EPAAERAWS
-556 VADESNLI
+556 VADESGLT

-576 DSAATAIRALNHHG
+576 DSAATAIAALHQHG

-616 HSVQGRE
+616 HSVQGRD
-623 IEQLDDAALDALVAR
+623 IEPLDEAALDELVKR
-638 VTVFAKMSPLQK
+638 TTVFAKMSPLQK
-650 ARVVR
+650 ASVVR
-655 SLQRLGHTV
+655 SLQRQGHTV

-711 GVIEGRITFG
+711 GVLEGRVTFG

-729 TASSNFGNVFSMLV
+729 TASSNFGNMFSVLV
-743 ASVFLPFLPLL
+743 ASAFLPFLPML

-775 RMDEDYLR
+775 RMDEEYLSR
-783 KPRKWD
+783 PRKWD
-789 AGDIGRFMVWIGP
+789 ASDIGRFMVWIGP
-802 VSSIFDITTFV
+802 VSSIFDMTTFWLMWHV
-813 LLWYMFGANSSAHQS
+813 FGANGPEHQA

-859 VAAAPVLAL
+859 AAAAPVLGL
-868 TTAIIL
+868 TTAIII
-874 IGLLVPYTGIGA
+874 IGMVIPYTGLGT
-886 KIGMTTLPPAFFG
+886 KIGMLPLPGVYFA
-899 WIALTVLTYAVL
+899 WVAATVLTYCAL
-911 TQLVKLVYMRRYGR
+911 TQLVKLIYIRRYGR

>member
-1 MAARVMAVQ
+1 MSKPFPTRGRDAA
-10 TAISLVGAAA
+10 GA
-20 RGLIPSICADA
+20 P
-31 SQYLSRKRIMIKQPL
+31 PP
-46 QALAGKASGKAAAVL
+46 ALAATLGH
-61 RAAAAQ
+61 
-67 EAFRPNDELLA
+67 AFRSPEALLD
-78 ALDTGSDGLDEQQIE
+78 ALQSNPGGLDAEQIRARLQRDGL
-93 ARLHRDGPNEVS
+93 NEVS
-105 HEKPPHWTLQLLRA
+105 REKPPHWSLQLLRA
-119 FKNPFIIVLLV
+119 FRNPFIVVLLV
-130 LAGVELATDDSDL
+130 LAGVQLATDGNDL
-143 TGPII
+143 TGPLI
-148 IAVMVGVSVLL
+148 IAVMVGISVLL
-159 SFSQEYRSSRA
+159 SFTQEYRSSRA
-170 AEKLKAMVRNTA
+170 AEQLKAMVRNTA
-182 TVTRRASDGH
+182 TVRRRASDGH
-192 SEQVEVPVVELVAG
+192 SEQIEVPVRELVVG
-206 DIVHLGA
+206 DIVQLAA

-219 DLRLLTAKDLFI
+219 DQSLLGAKDQFI

-238 ESLPVEKSAP
+238 ESVPVEKAAP
-248 ARVPA
+248 AATVP
-253 PQQGQAHTYDNPLEL
+253 GVVDDPLEL
-268 PTVCYMGTNV
+268 ASVCYMGTNV
-278 VSGTASAVVVAAGAR
+278 VSGTASAVVLATGAR

-300 HSMSGQ
+300 HSMAGA
-306 RVQTSFDRGV
+306 RVQTSFDRGIR
-316 NSVSWLL
+316 SVSWLL

-335 LIQGFGKHNWL
+335 VINGLDKHNWT
-346 EAFLFALSVAVGL
+346 EAFLFALSIAVGL

-378 MSKRKVVVK
+378 MSRRKVVVK

-407 TLTLDKIVLERH
+407 TLTLDRIVLERH

-425 ESDEALE
+425 ASDQALE

-447 MDKAV
+447 LDKAV
-452 LEHRNLESAAMRY
+452 LAHRDLEAAATRY

-471 PFDFQRRRMSVVVTD
+471 PFDFQRRRMSVVLAD
-486 GSGEHL
+486 GAGEHL
-492 LICKGAVEEMLST
+492 LICKGAVEEMLSI
-505 CAFARIG
+505 CAWAQTG
-512 EVIEPMTDE
+512 GVIEPMTGE
-521 RRREI
+521 RRRAI
-526 KAMTHRLNE
+526 KAMTHSLNE
-535 DGLRVLVVAMRR
+535 DGLRVLVVAVRR
-547 EPEHEHPYS
+547 QPAQAHAYG
-556 VADESNLI
+556 VADEEGLV

-576 DSAATAIRALNHHG
+576 DSAATAIRALHQHG
-590 VEVKVITGDNEA
+590 VAVKVITGDNEA

-609 EVGLDVT
+609 EVGLDVGE
-616 HSVQGRE
+616 SVQGRD
-623 IEQLDDAALDALVAR
+623 IESLDDAALDALVAR

-711 GVIEGRITFG
+711 GVLEGRVTFG
-721 NIIKYIKM
+721 NIMKYIKM
-729 TASSNFGNVFSMLV
+729 TASSNFGNVFSVLV
-743 ASVFLPFLPLL
+743 ASAFLPFLPML
-754 PLQILVLNLL
+754 PLQILVQNLL

-775 RMDEDYLR
+775 RMDEEYLS

-789 AGDIGRFMVWIGP
+789 AGDIGRFMAWIGP
-802 VSSIFDITTFV
+802 VSSIFDITTFW
-813 LLWYMFGANSSAHQS
+813 LMWHYFGANSPAHQS

-836 ESLLTQTLI
+836 EGLLSQTLI

-859 VAAAPVLAL
+859 VASAPVLGL
-868 TTAIIL
+868 TLAIIVLGML
-874 IGLLVPYTGIGA
+874 IPFSTLGG
-886 KIGMTTLPPAFFG
+886 KIGMVPLPPMYFA
-899 WIALTVLTYAVL
+899 WLALTLASYCVL
-911 TQLVKLVYMRRYGR
+911 TQLVKVIYIRRYGR

>member
-1 MAARVMAVQ
+1 MNKQTIQGAV
-10 TAISLVGAAA
+10 AKV
-20 RGLIPSICADA
+20 
-31 SQYLSRKRIMIKQPL
+31 
-46 QALAGKASGKAAAVL
+46 AGKGAPAAPQVL
-61 RAAAAQ
+61 ATQLAYR
-67 EAFRPNDELLA
+67 RNDELL
-78 ALDTGSDGLDEQQIE
+78 DTLGTSLGGLDETQIGE
-93 ARLHRDGPNEVS
+93 RLDRDGVNEVS
-105 HEKPPHWTLQLLRA
+105 HEKPPHWSLQLFRA
-119 FKNPFIIVLLV
+119 FKNPFIVVLLV
-130 LAGVELATDDSDL
+130 LAGVQLATDPEDL
-143 TGPII
+143 TGPLI
-148 IAVMVGVSVLL
+148 IAVMVAISAVL
-159 SFSQEYRSSRA
+159 SFTQEFRSSRA
-170 AEKLKAMVRNTA
+170 AEQLKAMVRNTA

-192 SEQVEVPVVELVAG
+192 SERIEVPVGELVAG

-238 ESLPVEKSAP
+238 ESLPVEKAAP
-248 ARVPA
+248 GPRHPENLT
-253 PQQGQAHTYDNPLEL
+253 PNPLDL
-268 PTVCYMGTNV
+268 ATVCYMGTNV
-278 VSGTASAVVVAAGAR
+278 VSGSATAVVVATGAR
-293 SYLGSLA
+293 TYLGSLA
-300 HSMSGQ
+300 RSLVGE

-316 NSVSWLL
+316 KSVSWLL
-323 IRFMAVM
+323 IRFMLVM
-330 VPVVF
+330 VPIV
-335 LIQGFGKHNWL
+335 LGIQWYKQGFW
-346 EAFLFALSVAVGL
+346 EALLFALSVAVGL

-369 ANLAKGALA
+369 ANLGKGAMA

-419 LDLDGE
+419 LDLAGE
-425 ESDEALE
+425 ESDDALE
-432 YGYLNSRFQTGLKNL
+432 YGYLNSHFQTGLKNL

-452 LEHRNLESAAMRY
+452 LAHRDLEPMAARY

-471 PFDFQRRRMSVVVTD
+471 PFDFQRRRMSVVL
-486 GSGEHL
+486 GEQGGQHL
-492 LICKGAVEEMLST
+492 LVCKGAVEEMLTICES
-505 CAFARIG
+505 ARIG
-512 EVIEPMTDE
+512 DEVLPMTDE
-521 RRREI
+521 LRGEI
-526 KAMTHRLNE
+526 RTMTHRLNE
-535 DGLRVLVVAMRR
+535 DGLRVLVVAIKRQPPTDR
-547 EPEHEHPYS
+547 AYGI
-556 VADESNLI
+556 ADESDLV

-576 DSAATAIRALNHHG
+576 DSAGTAIAALHHHG

-609 EVGLDVT
+609 EVGLDVE
-616 HSVQGRE
+616 HSAQGRD
-623 IEQLDDAALDALVAR
+623 IEPLDDAALDELVAR
-638 VTVFAKMSPLQK
+638 TTVFAKMSPLQK
-650 ARVVR
+650 ARVVK
-655 SLQRLGHTV
+655 SLQRQGHTV

-676 LHDADVGISVDTA
+676 LREADVGISVDTA

-729 TASSNFGNVFSMLV
+729 TASSNFGNVLSMLI
-743 ASVFLPFLPLL
+743 ASLFLPFVPLL

-775 RMDEDYLR
+775 RMDVEYLR

-789 AGDIGRFMVWIGP
+789 ASDIGRFMLWMGP
-802 VSSIFDITTFV
+802 SSSIFDITTFA
-813 LLWYMFGANSSAHQS
+813 LLWFVFGANGPAHQAF
-828 LFQSGWFI
+828 FQSGWFI
-836 ESLLTQTLI
+836 ESLLTQTLV
-845 VHMIRTRRIPFLQS
+845 VHMIRTRKIPFLQS
-859 VAAAPVLAL
+859 SASAPVLGL
-868 TTAIIL
+868 TTAIIA
-874 IGLLVPYTGIGA
+874 IGVAIPYTVVGT
-886 KIGMTTLPPAFFG
+886 KLGMVEMPSAYFG
-899 WIALTVLTYAVL
+899 WLAVTVLAYCALTQGMKML
-911 TQLVKLVYMRRYGR
+911 YMRRYGR

>member
-1 MAARVMAVQ
+1 MKKHISQAAV
-10 TAISLVGAAA
+10 AAKA
-20 RGLIPSICADA
+20 FTNASADA
-31 SQYLSRKRIMIKQPL
+31 Y
-46 QALAGKASGKAAAVL
+46 
-61 RAAAAQ
+61 
-67 EAFRPNDELLA
+67 RPADELLRS
-78 ALDTGSDGLDEQQIE
+78 LDSRIDGLDETAIAE
-93 ARLHRDGPNEVS
+93 RLDRDGINEVG
-105 HEKPPHWTLQLLRA
+105 HEKPPHWSIQLLHA
-119 FKNPFIIVLLV
+119 FRNPFIIVLLV
-130 LAGVELATDDSDL
+130 LAVVQIITEPDDF
-143 TGPII
+143 TGPVI
-148 IAVMVGVSVLL
+148 IAVMVGISVLL
-159 SFSQEYRSSRA
+159 SFSQEFRSSRA
-170 AEKLKAMVRNTA
+170 AEKLKAMVRNTS
-182 TVTRRASDGH
+182 TVTRRAEDGH
-192 SEQVEVPVVELVAG
+192 AERIEVPVEELVVG

-219 DLRLLTAKDLFI
+219 DLRLLAAKDLFI

-238 ESLPVEKSAP
+238 ESLPVEKAAPNATTGPGSAD
-248 ARVPA
+248 
-253 PQQGQAHTYDNPLEL
+253 GPLDL

-278 VSGTASAVVVAAGAR
+278 VSGTATAVVLATGSR
-293 SYLGSLA
+293 TYLGSLA
-300 HSMSGQ
+300 HTLSGE
-306 RVQTSFDRGV
+306 RVQTSFDRGIS
-316 NSVSWLL
+316 SVSWLL

-335 LIQGFGKHNWL
+335 VINGFDKHDWL
-346 EAFLFALSVAVGL
+346 EAFMFGLSVAVGL

-369 ANLAKGALA
+369 ANLGKGAIA

-425 ESDEALE
+425 ASDEALE

-452 LEHRNLESAAMRY
+452 LEHRDLEAAAMSY

-471 PFDFQRRRMSVVVTD
+471 PFDFQRRRMSVVVTSGD
-486 GSGEHL
+486 GEHL
-492 LICKGAVEEMLST
+492 LICKGAVEEMLSI
-505 CAFARIG
+505 CAYAKTG
-512 EVIEPMTDE
+512 GAIEPMTE
-521 RRREI
+521 ARRREI
-526 KAMTHRLNE
+526 KAMTHQLNE
-535 DGLRVLVVAMRR
+535 DGLRVLVVAVRR
-547 EPEHEHPYS
+547 EAAREHAYG
-556 VADESNLI
+556 VADESELV

-576 DSAATAIRALNHHG
+576 DSAATAIRALHQHG

-609 EVGLDVT
+609 EVGLDVS

-623 IEQLDDAALDALVAR
+623 VEELDDPALDALVAR

-711 GVIEGRITFG
+711 GVLEGRVTFG
-721 NIIKYIKM
+721 NIMKYIKM
-729 TASSNFGNVFSMLV
+729 TASSNFGNVFSVLV
-743 ASVFLPFLPLL
+743 ASAFLPFLPML
-754 PLQILVLNLL
+754 PLQILVQNLL

-775 RMDEDYLR
+775 RMDEEYLS
-783 KPRKWD
+783 KPRRWD
-789 AGDIGRFMVWIGP
+789 AGDIGRFMVWVGP
-802 VSSIFDITTFV
+802 VSSIFDITTFWLMWHV
-813 LLWYMFGANSSAHQS
+813 FGANTPARQS
-828 LFQSGWFI
+828 LFHSGWFI
-836 ESLLTQTLI
+836 EGLLSQTLI

-859 VAAAPVLAL
+859 VASAPVLGL
-868 TTAIIL
+868 TLAIIVIGML
-874 IGLLVPYTGIGA
+874 IPFSALGA
-886 KIGMTTLPPAFFG
+886 KIGMMPLPPLYFA
-899 WIALTVLTYAVL
+899 WLALTLASYCVL
-911 TQLVKLVYMRRYGR
+911 TQLMKVIYIRRYGR